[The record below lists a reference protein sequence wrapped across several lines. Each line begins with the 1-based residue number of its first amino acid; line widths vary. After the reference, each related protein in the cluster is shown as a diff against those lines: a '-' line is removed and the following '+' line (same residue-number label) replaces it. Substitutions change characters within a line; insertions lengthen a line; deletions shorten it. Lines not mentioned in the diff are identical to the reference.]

1 MTVPVTTPPSGP
13 TQSADCVSQSIIS
26 RLEEAGRTL
35 LSLPHTGW
43 TTRLRTS
50 KLDILRAA
58 AETYGHEPGARLRPA
73 TPGAA
78 EVTRMDEAFAW
89 LLLIPQDRY
98 VLRRIVGARAMVS
111 PLTERHLYPWRRL
124 ATLLGAD
131 HKAVQRWHAD
141 GIAMIA
147 RAQTAP
153 PACSDHLRKNLRL
166 ESRY

>member
-1 MTVPVTTPPSGP
+1 MSASATRPATPARSG
-13 TQSADCVSQSIIS
+13 SCAAEAIIS
-26 RLEEAGRTL
+26 RLEDAGRTL

-58 AETYGHEPGARLRPA
+58 AEAYGSEPGARLRPA
-73 TPGAA
+73 MPSAA

-111 PLTERHLYPWRRL
+111 PLTGRHLYPWRRL

-141 GIAMIA
+141 GVAIIV
-147 RAQTAP
+147 RAQANP
-153 PACSDHLRKNLRL
+153 S
-166 ESRY
+166 